1 MYHNYRACALEPG
14 SCKYQS
20 PCTLPPVPHHKR
32 SRCNKKSVHCN
43 QDPAQPKTNKQNQ
56 CFRTVVLEKT
66 FESPMDSKEIQ
77 PDNPK
82 ANQPWVLIGTTE
94 AEAPI
99 LWPPGAVN
107 SLEKTLMLGKI
118 EGRGRR
124 GCPRMRWLNS
134 MDMNLG
140 KLQEMVKDREAWH
153 GSAESQTWCSNWTT
167 VCAYVRVA
175 FIKSLSWSATEKP
188 TGLSQVPNPM
198 NP

>member
-1 MYHNYRACALEPG
+1 MGIFQPPPYKKHQQKEAFRVFWWLRGEKYSCQCQGTWVRSLGQEDLTCSRTTKLMYHNYRACALEPG

-82 ANQPWVLIGTTE
+82 ANQP
-94 AEAPI
+94 
-99 LWPPGAVN
+99 
-107 SLEKTLMLGKI
+107 
-118 EGRGRR
+118 
-124 GCPRMRWLNS
+124 
-134 MDMNLG
+134 
-140 KLQEMVKDREAWH
+140 
-153 GSAESQTWCSNWTT
+153 
-167 VCAYVRVA
+167 
-175 FIKSLSWSATEKP
+175 
-188 TGLSQVPNPM
+188 
-198 NP
+198 